1 MERLRRSLIIT
12 FFSSNS
18 AMVVQFGVTVILSR
32 LLTPAEIGIFSITAV
47 FISISHTFR
56 DFGVS
61 SYLQQ
66 EKDLTPDKIRS
77 AMGLLITTS
86 WIVAAFIYIV
96 SDQVAAY
103 FGQPGIGEVMRV
115 LTISFALLPF
125 ASLFYALLS
134 RDLQAE
140 KQAIVNVVGAIAYAI
155 TCISL
160 AWQGHSYMALAWAN
174 VANIAASILVYL
186 PLRPK
191 GINFVPSFRGWH
203 KPIKFGGGSI
213 FGTLVEDAYSAIPDF
228 VLGKLNGARSVGLYS
243 RANGLVGIFQQIAG
257 PAVSYNALP
266 YIAGHHHANTP
277 LGPMLAKS
285 TSYLTGFAWPAFLLT
300 AFFSEEIIRLLYGTA
315 WVEAAPL
322 VMFLCAGSAARIGYS
337 LCQPSLAA
345 IGKPYLSAIYSGIG
359 TVARLAFIYVFDAK
373 DIIDFALAICAA
385 DLLTTPVAALL
396 MSRYLGYTVRM
407 SVAAHVSSFR
417 VSIFLLIIA
426 VPLKFALPTD
436 WPLLLRLAIVGLCAG
451 CAWFAAII
459 YFKHP
464 LQEELPSMF
473 ERMLPRT
480 VANRLNALIE
490 DRKLNV

>member
-1 MERLRRSLIIT
+1 
-12 FFSSNS
+12 
-18 AMVVQFGVTVILSR
+18 MVVQFGVTVVLSR

-66 EKDLTPDKIRS
+66 EKDLTPEKIRS

-86 WIVAAFIYIV
+86 WIVAAFIYFA
-96 SDQVAAY
+96 SDHVAAY
-103 FGQPGIGEVMRV
+103 FGHPGIGEVMRV

-140 KQAIVNVVGAIAYAI
+140 KQAIVNVVGTISYAV
-155 TCISL
+155 TCITL

-174 VANIAASILVYL
+174 VANIAASILIYL

-191 GINFVPSFRGWH
+191 GTVFVPSFRGWR

-213 FGTLVEDAYSAIPDF
+213 FGTLVEDAYSAIPDL
-228 VLGKLNGARSVGLYS
+228 VLGKLNGPRSVGLYS

-257 PAVSYNALP
+257 PTVSYNALP
-266 YIAGHHHANTP
+266 YIASHHHAKTP

-300 AFFSEEIIRLLYGTA
+300 AIFSEEIIRLLYGAA

-322 VMFLCAGSAARIGYS
+322 VVLLCAGSAARIGYS
-337 LCQPSLAA
+337 LCQASLTA
-345 IGKPYLSAIYSGIG
+345 IGRPYLSAIYSGWG
-359 TVARLAFIYVFDAK
+359 TIARIIFIYELGAK
-373 DIIDFALAICAA
+373 DLVDFALAICTA
-385 DLLTTPVAALL
+385 DILTVPVAALL

-407 SVAAHVSSFR
+407 SVAAHLSSFR
-417 VSIFLLIIA
+417 VSIFLLLIA
-426 VPLKFALPTD
+426 VPLKFAMPAA

-451 CAWFAAII
+451 CTWFVAIL

-464 LQEELPSMF
+464 LQEELPSLF
-473 ERMLPRT
+473 ERMLPNM
-480 VANRLNALIE
+480 VASRLNALINA
-490 DRKLNV
+490 RKLNI

>member
-1 MERLRRSLIIT
+1 MGRLRRSLIIT

-18 AMVVQFGVTVILSR
+18 AMVLQFGVTIILSR
-32 LLTPAEIGIFSITAV
+32 LLTPAEIGVFSITAV

-61 SYLQQ
+61 GYLQQ

-86 WIVAAFIYIV
+86 WIIAVFIYFA
-96 SDQVAAY
+96 SDHVAAY

-140 KQAIVNVVGAIAYAI
+140 KQAIVNVVSTIAYAI
-155 TCISL
+155 TCITL
-160 AWQGHSYMALAWAN
+160 AWLGHSYMALAWAN

-191 GINFVPSFRGWH
+191 GINFVPSFREWH
-203 KPIKFGGGSI
+203 KPIKFGSGSI
-213 FGTLVEDAYSAIPDF
+213 IGTLVDDAYGAIPDL
-228 VLGKLNGARSVGLYS
+228 VLGKLNGPRSVGLYS

-257 PAVSYNALP
+257 PALSYNALP
-266 YIAGHHHANTP
+266 YIASHHHANTP

-285 TSYLTGFAWPAFLLT
+285 TSYLTGFAWPAFLLI
-300 AFFSEEIIRLLYGTA
+300 AIFSEEIIRLLYGAA
-315 WVEAAPL
+315 WIEAAPL
-322 VMFLCAGSAARIGYS
+322 VVFLCAGSAGRIGYS
-337 LCQPSLAA
+337 LCQASLAA
-345 IGKPYLSAIYSGIG
+345 IGKPYLSAIYSGVG
-359 TVARLAFIYVFDAK
+359 TIARLAFIYVLGVK
-373 DIIDFALAICAA
+373 DIVNFALAICIA

-396 MSRYLGYTVRM
+396 MSRYLGYSVRM
-407 SVAAHVSSFR
+407 SVAAHLPSLQISLVLFIIVVS
-417 VSIFLLIIA
+417 
-426 VPLKFALPTD
+426 LKFALPVD
-436 WPLLLRLAIVGLCAG
+436 WPIIGRLCIVGICTGNTWLLAIL
-451 CAWFAAII
+451 

-464 LQEELPSMF
+464 LKEELPALF
-473 ERMLPRT
+473 ERLLPRT
-480 VANRLNALIE
+480 LASRLNNLIA
-490 DRKLNV
+490 